1 MLQILVVD
9 DCQADRQQ
17 LANMLEEYACDII
30 EASTG
35 ENAIQILQTQPI
47 DFVFMDVVMP
57 ALDGFS
63 ALKKI
68 KRLPEFK
75 DLPVILMRENMQ
87 QSDAFRG
94 KQLGA
99 SGMLSKPVKK
109 SDILQYAQPLLK
121 EKLVIDFKEKL
132 DSDLPGKLG
141 NNMVKTK
148 V

>member
-1 MLQILVVD
+1 MLQILLVD
-9 DCQADRQQ
+9 DIFADRQQ
-17 LANMLEEYACDII
+17 LAKMLEEYACDII

-35 ENAIQILQTQPI
+35 ENAIQILKNQPI
-47 DFVFMDVVMP
+47 DFVFMDIVMP
-57 ALDGFS
+57 GLTGFD
-63 ALKKI
+63 ALKTI

-75 DLPVILMRENMQ
+75 ELPVILMRENMQ
-87 QSDAFRG
+87 QSDAFYG

-132 DSDLPGKLG
+132 DSELPSKLG
-141 NNMVKTK
+141 NNMAKTK